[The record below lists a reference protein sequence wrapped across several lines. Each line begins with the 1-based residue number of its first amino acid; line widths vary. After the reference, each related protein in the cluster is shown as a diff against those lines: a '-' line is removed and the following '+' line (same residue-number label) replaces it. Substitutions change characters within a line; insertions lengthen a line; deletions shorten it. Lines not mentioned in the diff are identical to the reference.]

1 MIRVAWCVR
10 CNCERPIGRSV
21 ERHRGFCLVC
31 GETFVRETKHGNKP
45 EAASSS
51 GRTRQSGMEA
61 RREDQLAQWERVGI
75 IERLRRCNDHP
86 RESYRLDVYSSA
98 AVERLLAEVEAAA
111 ELGDPER
118 TVLRCQ
124 TLASEV
130 RRAKHHV
137 ATYTPDFSWSPPGC
151 EVRVIEDQKGKD
163 RTGRTDPRWSLI
175 RVLMLACHEVEVVE
189 VRRPNEA
196 PKLPR

>member
-1 MIRVAWCVR
+1 MIYR
-10 CNCERPIGRSV
+10 
-21 ERHRGFCLVC
+21 
-31 GETFVRETKHGNKP
+31 NKP
-45 EAASSS
+45 TAAASS

-61 RREDQLAQWERVGI
+61 KREDQLALWERAGV

-98 AVERLLAEVEAAA
+98 AVERLLAEAEAAA

-124 TLASEV
+124 TLASDV

-137 ATYTPDFSWSPPGC
+137 ATYTPDFSWSPPGT
-151 EVRVIEDQKGKD
+151 EARVLEDVKGRD
-163 RTGRTDPRWSLI
+163 RSGRTDPRWPLI
-175 RVLMLACHEVEVVE
+175 RVLMLVCHEVDVVE
-189 VRRPNEA
+189 VRRPNEP